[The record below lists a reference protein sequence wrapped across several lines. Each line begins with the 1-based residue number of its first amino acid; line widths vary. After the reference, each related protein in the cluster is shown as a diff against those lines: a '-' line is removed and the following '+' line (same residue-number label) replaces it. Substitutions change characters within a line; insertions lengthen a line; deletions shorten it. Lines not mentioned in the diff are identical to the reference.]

1 MIVNFYKSK
10 MLEQANAPEK
20 MKYVDLVKLM
30 SKEIGIG
37 QRTISTTLSEYKN
50 NGTVSSPN
58 KIKVRLTITDKI
70 DDFDKNAI
78 RQKIHGFWVRRE
90 IPTLRKML
98 AEIND
103 DNSLPNFK
111 HTSLQLILKD
121 LNFSYCKINRNSALL
136 TERNDIICWRQRF
149 IADV

>member
-1 MIVNFYKSK
+1 MIINLYKSK

-20 MKYVDLVKLM
+20 MKYVDLIKLM

-50 NGTVSSPN
+50 KGTVSSPN
-58 KIKVRLTITDKI
+58 KKKVRLTITDKI

-90 IPTLRKML
+90 IPTLRKIL

-103 DNSLPNFK
+103 DNSLPNLK
-111 HTSLQLILKD
+111 RTSLQIILKD
-121 LNFSYCKINRNSALL
+121 LNFSYSKINRNSAL
-136 TERNDIICWRQRF
+136 TERNIIN
-149 IADV
+149 